1 MYEASAKYIRLS
13 SQKAARVVDIV
24 QKKTVDKALN
34 ALAFTPNKSARIIE
48 KIIKSAIAN
57 AQQQDKNLDINNL
70 YVKELRI
77 GKGPYLRRFRPKAMG
92 RAGRI
97 RKPLSHITVVLDVE
111 EE

>member
-24 QKKTVDKALN
+24 QKKTVDNALN

-48 KIIKSAIAN
+48 KVIKSAIAN

-97 RKPLSHITVVLDVE
+97 RKPLSHITVVLDVTE
-111 EE
+111 E

>member
-1 MYEASAKYIRLS
+1 MFEASAKYIRLS
-13 SQKAARVVDIV
+13 SQKAARVIDIV
-24 QKKTVDKALN
+24 QKKTVDDALN

-57 AQQQDKNLDINNL
+57 AQQQDKNIDINNL